1 MLAGQLQKSLAKLE
15 RHYKEKAERKNR
27 LAQLQQGMEEAA
39 RNNDFV
45 KAGRLQA
52 QIKALQPTAGTAGG
66 AIAATSSNAPFQE
79 GDDASDDEG
88 GDLAEA
94 MANHPAFAQPVARA
108 NQAAQNAAMAG
119 ISAPHYGRQTHGL
132 GKNVF
137 APPGKL
143 HETLDWCFGH
153 RHC

>member
-1 MLAGQLQKSLAKLE
+1 MVDSSSTT
-15 RHYKEKAERKNR
+15 
-27 LAQLQQGMEEAA
+27 AA
-39 RNNDFV
+39 
-45 KAGRLQA
+45 
-52 QIKALQPTAGTAGG
+52 
-66 AIAATSSNAPFQE
+66 AATTAAAVPPNAVAQQE
-79 GDDASDDEG
+79 DDASDNED

-94 MANHPAFAQPVARA
+94 MANHPAFAQPVAQA

-143 HETLDWCFGH
+143 CEDFDYCPGLVLC
-153 RHC
+153 